1 MVSSVNTLQF
11 EFLVLRVLIFIY
23 MVFCG
28 RYFRTF
34 FSKGIYLDY
43 DGNMWTI
50 ISTYGAS
57 SYLFN
62 LYLNYINFYIK
73 F

>member
-43 DGNMWTI
+43 DGNM
-50 ISTYGAS
+50 
-57 SYLFN
+57 
-62 LYLNYINFYIK
+62 
-73 F
+73 